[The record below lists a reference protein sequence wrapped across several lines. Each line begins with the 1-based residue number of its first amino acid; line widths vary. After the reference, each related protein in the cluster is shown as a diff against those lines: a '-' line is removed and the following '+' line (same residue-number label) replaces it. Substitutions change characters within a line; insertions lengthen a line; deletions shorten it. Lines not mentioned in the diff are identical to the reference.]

1 MQEYAVYSVIPP
13 EGCAAILWR
22 DSAKKVEAA
31 DALKMTAPDLVAR
44 DIVDGIIPEPA
55 GGAHQDY
62 DLAASRLDEALWP
75 ALQRLMAMPE
85 AERLE
90 RRYEKFRRIGR
101 LGAEISGTAS

>member
-22 DSAKKVEAA
+22 DAAKKVEAA
-31 DALKMTAPDLVAR
+31 EALKLTAPDLVAR
-44 DIVDGIIPEPA
+44 EIVDGIIPEPA
-55 GGAHQDY
+55 GGAHHDV
-62 DLAASRLDEALWP
+62 DLAARQLDEALWP
-75 ALQRLMAMPE
+75 VLQQVMALPE
-85 AERLE
+85 GERLE

>member
-1 MQEYAVYSVIPP
+1 VIPP

-22 DSAKKVEAA
+22 DAAKKVEAA
-31 DALKMTAPDLVAR
+31 DALKMTAPDLVTR
-44 DIVDGIIPEPA
+44 GICDGIIPEPL

-62 DLAASRLDEALWP
+62 DEAARRLDEALWP
-75 ALQRLMAMPE
+75 ALQQVMAMPS

-101 LGAEISGTAS
+101 VGAEIAGSAS